1 MHENSKDFLNI
12 KNIIDGKERYWI
24 PPEAQKKLPKVNI
37 SKQNFQTEKIV
48 FFKKV
53 KSRSRL

>member
-24 PPEAQKKLPKVNI
+24 PPEALKKLPKANI
-37 SKQNFQTEKIV
+37 SKQNSKEKIV
-48 FFKKV
+48 FFKKKV

>member
-24 PPEAQKKLPKVNI
+24 PPEAQKKLPKANI
-37 SKQNFQTEKIV
+37 SKQNSKEKIV

>member
-1 MHENSKDFLNI
+1 MVKSDIGSRRRLK
-12 KNIIDGKERYWI
+12 
-24 PPEAQKKLPKVNI
+24 KKLPKANI
-37 SKQNFQTEKIV
+37 SKQNSKEKIV

>member
-24 PPEAQKKLPKVNI
+24 PPEAQKKLPKANI
-37 SKQNFQTEKIV
+37 SKQNFQTKKIV